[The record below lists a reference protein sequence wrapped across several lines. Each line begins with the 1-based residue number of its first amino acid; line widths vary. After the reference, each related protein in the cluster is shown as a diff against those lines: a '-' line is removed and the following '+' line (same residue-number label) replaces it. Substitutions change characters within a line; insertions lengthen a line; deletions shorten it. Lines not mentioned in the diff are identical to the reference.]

1 MRLITILIAGRCNH
15 VLDFDAALRA
25 DDAPETYVLSQEG
38 VSTQLF
44 EFYNA
49 LDVDCKS
56 SNNRFDDDDDV
67 IGRGVQNKDVFPVLL
82 QDDSSQQQVYI
93 EAINLSDKT
102 IQIVLTTSQLS
113 ALPKI
118 NTKELRLVYN
128 EEGTMVVLDS

>member
-49 LDVDCKS
+49 LDVDCK
-56 SNNRFDDDDDV
+56 NV
-67 IGRGVQNKDVFPVLL
+67 
-82 QDDSSQQQVYI
+82 DSKPELTASLYI
-93 EAINLSDKT
+93 E
-102 IQIVLTTSQLS
+102 TSGVTPTPE
-113 ALPKI
+113 PK
-118 NTKELRLVYN
+118 RLYY
-128 EEGTMVVLDS
+128 